1 MKEIIDILNEYSNK
15 KNSNLYSY
23 LKIANKWNIIMGD
36 VLSKICYPSFFRNGI
51 LSVNVIDSVWANE
64 IMMNKI
70 KIFNNIKNET
80 NIVVYNLVT
89 RIDDINNNNFDN
101 NNTKKNYVKKTV
113 TEEHKRWADET
124 IKESNIEDEKMREK
138 FYNILLE
145 AED

>member
-15 KNSNLYSY
+15 RNTNLYSY

-51 LSVNVIDSVWANE
+51 LTVNVIDSVWANE
-64 IMMNKI
+64 IIMNKI

-89 RIDDINNNNFDN
+89 RIDDVNNSFDN
-101 NNTKKNYVKKTV
+101 NNIKNNYIKKTI
-113 TEEHKRWADET
+113 TEEHRKWADKT

>member
-101 NNTKKNYVKKTV
+101 NTKKNYVKKTV
-113 TEEHKRWADET
+113 TEEHTRWADET

>member
-101 NNTKKNYVKKTV
+101 NTKKNYVKKTV
-113 TEEHKRWADET
+113 TEEHKRWAYET

>member
-15 KNSNLYSY
+15 RNTNLYSY

-51 LSVNVIDSVWANE
+51 LTVNVIDSVWANE
-64 IMMNKI
+64 IIMNKI

-89 RIDDINNNNFDN
+89 RIEDINNNFEN
-101 NNTKKNYVKKTV
+101 NDVKKNYVKKTI
-113 TEEHKRWADET
+113 TEEHKKWADKT
-124 IKESNIEDEKMREK
+124 IRESNIEDERMREK

-145 AED
+145 TED

>member
-15 KNSNLYSY
+15 RNTNLYSY

-51 LSVNVIDSVWANE
+51 LTVNVIDSVWANE
-64 IMMNKI
+64 IIMNKI

-89 RIDDINNNNFDN
+89 RIDDVNNGFDN
-101 NNTKKNYVKKTV
+101 NNIKNNYIKKNI
-113 TEEHKRWADET
+113 TEEHRKWADKT

>member
-101 NNTKKNYVKKTV
+101 NTKKNYVKKTV
-113 TEEHKRWADET
+113 TEEHKRWADKT

>member
-15 KNSNLYSY
+15 RNTNLYSY
-23 LKIANKWNIIMGD
+23 LKIANKWNMIMGD
-36 VLSKICYPSFFRNGI
+36 VLSKISYPSFFRNGI
-51 LSVNVIDSVWANE
+51 LTVNVIDSVWANE
-64 IMMNKI
+64 IIMNKI

-89 RIDDINNNNFDN
+89 RIDDVNNGFDN
-101 NNTKKNYVKKTV
+101 NNIKNNYIKKTI
-113 TEEHKRWADET
+113 TEEHRKWADKT

>member
-15 KNSNLYSY
+15 RNTNLYSY

-101 NNTKKNYVKKTV
+101 NTKKNYVKKTV

>member
-80 NIVVYNLVT
+80 NIVVYNLIT
-89 RIDDINNNNFDN
+89 RIDDINNNNFD

>member
-15 KNSNLYSY
+15 RNTNLYSY

-101 NNTKKNYVKKTV
+101 NTKKNYVKKTI
-113 TEEHKRWADET
+113 TEEHRKWADKT

>member
-89 RIDDINNNNFDN
+89 RIDDINNNNFE
-101 NNTKKNYVKKTV
+101 NNTKKNYVKKTI
-113 TEEHKRWADET
+113 TEEHKRWADKT

>member
-23 LKIANKWNIIMGD
+23 LKIANKSNIIMGD

-101 NNTKKNYVKKTV
+101 NTKKNYVKKTV

>member
-15 KNSNLYSY
+15 RNTNLYSY

-51 LSVNVIDSVWANE
+51 LTVNVIDSVWANE
-64 IMMNKI
+64 IVMNKI
-70 KIFNNIKNET
+70 KIFDNIKNET
-80 NIVVYNLVT
+80 NIIVYNLVT
-89 RIDDINNNNFDN
+89 RIDDINNNFESN
-101 NNTKKNYVKKTV
+101 NIKKNYVKKTI
-113 TEEHKRWADET
+113 TEEHKKWADET

-145 AED
+145 LEG

>member
-89 RIDDINNNNFDN
+89 RIDDINNNNFESN
-101 NNTKKNYVKKTV
+101 NIKKNYVKKTI
-113 TEEHKRWADET
+113 TEEHKKWADET

>member
-15 KNSNLYSY
+15 RNTNLYSY

-51 LSVNVIDSVWANE
+51 LTINVIDSVWANE
-64 IMMNKI
+64 ITMNKI

-89 RIDDINNNNFDN
+89 RIEDINNNFEN
-101 NNTKKNYVKKTV
+101 NNVKKNYIKKSI
-113 TEEHKRWADET
+113 TEEHKKWADKT
-124 IKESNIEDEKMREK
+124 IKESNIEDERMREK

>member
-101 NNTKKNYVKKTV
+101 NTKKNYVKKTV
-113 TEEHKRWADET
+113 TEEHKRLADET

>member
-15 KNSNLYSY
+15 RNTNLYSY

-51 LSVNVIDSVWANE
+51 LTVNVIDSVWANE
-64 IMMNKI
+64 IVMNKI

-80 NIVVYNLVT
+80 NIVVYNLIT
-89 RIDDINNNNFDN
+89 RIDDVNNNFEN
-101 NNTKKNYVKKTV
+101 NNKKNYIKKTI
-113 TEEHKRWADET
+113 TEEHKKWADNT

>member
-101 NNTKKNYVKKTV
+101 NTKKNYVKKTV

-145 AED
+145 SED

>member
-15 KNSNLYSY
+15 RNTNLYSY

-51 LSVNVIDSVWANE
+51 LTVNVIDSVWANE
-64 IMMNKI
+64 IIMNKI

-89 RIDDINNNNFDN
+89 RIDDVNNGFENNNIKN
-101 NNTKKNYVKKTV
+101 NYIKKTI
-113 TEEHKRWADET
+113 TEEHRKWADKT

>member
-15 KNSNLYSY
+15 RNTNLYSY

-51 LSVNVIDSVWANE
+51 LTVNVIDSVWANE
-64 IMMNKI
+64 ITMNKI

-89 RIDDINNNNFDN
+89 RIEDINNNFEN
-101 NNTKKNYVKKTV
+101 NDVKKNYIKKSI
-113 TEEHKRWADET
+113 TEEHKKWADKT
-124 IKESNIEDEKMREK
+124 IKESNIEDERMREK
-138 FYNILLE
+138 LNGEL
-145 AED
+145 